1 MWQTGTAG
9 GQDFHFFNH
18 LLLADGTRVAQADA
32 AAFSARD
39 WRTADEVHSFFAAR
53 APDPNAIAQLR
64 VGMYTYPDLANVPLL
79 DALSNPQ
86 ADAATIVWPPA
97 AAP

>member
-1 MWQTGTAG
+1 V
-9 GQDFHFFNH
+9 H
-18 LLLADGTRVAQADA
+18 AQQK
-32 AAFSARD
+32 SC
-39 WRTADEVHSFFAAR
+39 